1 MLSELFAFSLGR
13 SRILIALGLFFLY
26 ASLAAFS
33 ALWPFMVESAGVD
46 STSYGG
52 FLGAGNVLSI
62 FARGFLMAAN
72 SLGIVV
78 FAGALFSIGSA
89 AALLLGYTY
98 HTIFFSTIFQRM
110 GFAASMMGRGLAAG
124 MEVPRNWRGVFT
136 AEIMSSAQL
145 GMLLGINL
153 GLATFL
159 LTGTYVYALLS
170 GIILAFLA
178 MILLAPWRRTK
189 LFKEKFSLKLLIP
202 SSKPAKLLLLLCC
215 MDAFVWG
222 GVFGFAYVLAPSYLG
237 AVESDIGLARSL
249 TMILAIPLNLVFGAI
264 SDKIRSRSLFLTL
277 SEILGAAALF
287 CYALIRSP
295 ISIIVFGLL
304 MGFVAASWGPIVI
317 ALFTEVTPRD
327 ELGATLSS
335 WSILTGAS
343 RVIYPMIGGVLIS
356 RFGAAPFFNL
366 SGVFLIILAVLIA
379 AMLKRY

>member
-1 MLSELFAFSLGR
+1 MLISSLRR
-13 SRILIALGLFFLY
+13 SRILIALGFFFLY
-26 ASLAAFS
+26 ASLTAFS

-52 FLGAGNVLSI
+52 FIGAGNILSI
-62 FARGFLMAAN
+62 LARGFLMAAN
-72 SLGIVV
+72 SLGAVV
-78 FAGALFSIGSA
+78 FAGALFSMGSA
-89 AALLLGYTY
+89 AVLLLGYTY
-98 HTIFFSTIFQRM
+98 HTIFFATILQRI

-145 GMLLGINL
+145 GMLLGVNL
-153 GLATFL
+153 GLAAFL
-159 LTGTYVYALLS
+159 LTGTYLYALLS

-178 MILLAPWRRTK
+178 MILLTPWRETK
-189 LFKEKFSLKLLIP
+189 LFKEKFSLRLLIP
-202 SSKPAKLLLLLCC
+202 SSKPAKLLLLICC
-215 MDAFVWG
+215 LDAFVWG

-249 TMILAIPLNLVFGAI
+249 TMILAIPLNLAFGAV
-264 SDKIRSRSLFLTL
+264 SDKIRSRSLFLAL
-277 SEILGAAALF
+277 SELLGAAALF

-317 ALFTEVTPRD
+317 ALFTEITPGD
-327 ELGATLSS
+327 ELGAALSS

-343 RVIYPMIGGVLIS
+343 MVIYPMIGGALIS
-356 RFGAAPFFNL
+356 RFGVATFFNL
-366 SGVFLIILAVLIA
+366 SGMLLIILMVLIA

>member
-1 MLSELFAFSLGR
+1 LLSELFTSSLGR
-13 SRILIALGLFFLY
+13 SRVLIALGLFFLY
-26 ASLAAFS
+26 ASLSAFS

-46 STSYGG
+46 SASYGG
-52 FLGAGNVLSI
+52 FLGAGNILSI

-72 SLGIVV
+72 SLGVVV

-98 HTIFFSTIFQRM
+98 HTIFFSTILQRM

-170 GIILAFLA
+170 GILLAVLA
-178 MILLAPWRRTK
+178 MIMLAPWRRTK
-189 LFKEKFSLKLLIP
+189 LFREKFSLRLLIP
-202 SSKPAKLLLLLCC
+202 SSRPAKLLLLICC

-222 GVFGFAYVLAPSYLG
+222 GIFGFAYVLAPSYLG

-249 TMILAIPLNLVFGAI
+249 TMILAIPLNLIFGAI
-264 SDKIRSRSLFLTL
+264 SDKIRSRSIFLAL
-277 SEILGAAALF
+277 SEVFGAAALF

-343 RVIYPMIGGVLIS
+343 RVVYPMIGGLIIS
-356 RFGAAPFFNL
+356 GFGAAPFFTL
-366 SGVFLIILAVLIA
+366 SGIFLIALAIMIA